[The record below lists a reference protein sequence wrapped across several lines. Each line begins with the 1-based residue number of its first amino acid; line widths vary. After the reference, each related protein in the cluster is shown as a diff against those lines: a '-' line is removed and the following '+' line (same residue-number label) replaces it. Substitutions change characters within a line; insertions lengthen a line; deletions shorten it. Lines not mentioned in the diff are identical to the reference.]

1 MSYIGVSPTIGNY
14 IELDDISSSFN
25 GSNVTFSLT
34 SGGVAV
40 TPQTD
45 ANAIISISG
54 VVQYTSAYTI
64 SGSQITF
71 SSAPLSTDNFSGR
84 VLGDSRDIGTPT
96 DGTVSSSSLSST
108 FFMTNGQTFNNVSI
122 ASGKNAMAVGTIT
135 ISGTLTVP
143 SGSSFVIIWVLFK

>member
-1 MSYIGVSPTIGNY
+1 MSYIGTNPTDGQYTI
-14 IELDDISSSFN
+14 LDDISSGFD
-25 GSNVTFSLT
+25 GSEVTFNFT

-45 ANAIISISG
+45 ANALISISG
-54 VVQYTSAYTI
+54 VVQYTSAYSI

-84 VLGDSRDIGTPT
+84 VLGNSRDIGTPT
-96 DGTVSSSSLSST
+96 DGTVTSSSLSST
-108 FFMTNGQTFNNVSI
+108 FFMTNGQTFNNISI

-135 ISGTLTVP
+135 VSGTLTVP
-143 SGSSFVIIWVLFK
+143 SGSTFVIL

>member
-1 MSYIGVSPTIGNY
+1 MAYIGKSPTIGNY
-14 IELDDISSSFN
+14 IELDDISSGFN
-25 GSNVTFSLT
+25 GSEVNFNLT
-34 SGGVAV
+34 SGGSAV
-40 TPQTD
+40 IPQTD

-96 DGTVSSSSLSST
+96 YGTVSSSSLSST
-108 FFMTNGQTFNNVSI
+108 FFMTNGQTFNNISI

-135 ISGTLTVP
+135 VSGTLTVP
-143 SGSSFVIIWVLFK
+143 SGSTFVVL

>member
-1 MSYIGVSPTIGNY
+1 LSYIGVNPTSGQYKI
-14 IELDDISSSFN
+14 LDDISSGFN
-25 GSNVTFSLT
+25 GSTTTFNLS

-40 TPQTD
+40 VPQSD
-45 ANAIISISG
+45 ANALISISG
-54 VVQYTSAYTI
+54 VVQYTSAYSI

-71 SSAPLSTDNFSGR
+71 SSAPLSTDTFSGR
-84 VLGDSRDIGTPT
+84 VLGNSKDLGVPT

-135 ISGTLTVP
+135 ISGTLTVA
-143 SGSSFVIIWVLFK
+143 SGSSFVII

>member
-1 MSYIGVSPTIGNY
+1 MAYIGTAPTDGQYTI
-14 IELDDISSSFN
+14 LDDISSGFN
-25 GSNVTFSLT
+25 GSEVTFNLT

-40 TPQTD
+40 VPQTD
-45 ANAIISISG
+45 ANALISISG
-54 VVQYTSAYTI
+54 IVQYTSAYSI

-71 SSAPLSTDNFSGR
+71 SSAPLSTDTFSGR
-84 VLGDSRDIGTPT
+84 VLGNSKDLGVPT

-135 ISGTLTVP
+135 ISGTLTVA
-143 SGSSFVIIWVLFK
+143 SGSSFVII

>member
-1 MSYIGVSPTIGNY
+1 MAYIGKSPTIGNY
-14 IELDDISSSFN
+14 IELDDISSGFN
-25 GSNVTFSLT
+25 GSEVNFNLT
-34 SGGVAV
+34 SGGSAV
-40 TPQTD
+40 IPQTD

-108 FFMTNGQTFNNVSI
+108 FFMTNGQTFNNISI
-122 ASGKNAMAVGTIT
+122 ASGKNAMAVGSLT

-143 SGSSFVIIWVLFK
+143 SGSTFVVL

>member
-1 MSYIGVSPTIGNY
+1 MSYIGVNPTDGQYSI
-14 IELDDISSSFN
+14 LDDISSGFN
-25 GSNVTFSLT
+25 NSEVTFNLT
-34 SGGVAV
+34 SGGTAV
-40 TPQTD
+40 VPQTD
-45 ANAIISISG
+45 ANALISISG

-143 SGSSFVIIWVLFK
+143 SGSSFVII

>member
-1 MSYIGVSPTIGNY
+1 MAYIGKSPTIGNY

-25 GSNVTFSLT
+25 GSTTTFNLT
-34 SGGVAV
+34 SGGSAV
-40 TPQTD
+40 LPQTD

-71 SSAPLSTDNFSGR
+71 SSAPASSDNFSGR

-135 ISGTLTVP
+135 ISGTLTIP
-143 SGSSFVIIWVLFK
+143 SGSSFVII

>member
-1 MSYIGVSPTIGNY
+1 MSYIGTAPTDGQYTI
-14 IELDDISSSFN
+14 LDDISSGFD
-25 GSNVTFSLT
+25 GSEVTFNLT

-45 ANAIISISG
+45 ANALISISG
-54 VVQYTSAYTI
+54 VVQYTSAYSI

-84 VLGDSRDIGTPT
+84 VLGNSKDIGTPT
-96 DGTVSSSSLSST
+96 DGTVSSSSLAST

-143 SGSSFVIIWVLFK
+143 SGSSFVII

>member
-1 MSYIGVSPTIGNY
+1 MAYIGKSPTIGNY
-14 IELDDISSSFN
+14 IELDDISSGFN
-25 GSNVTFSLT
+25 GSEVNFNLT
-34 SGGVAV
+34 SGGSAV
-40 TPQTD
+40 IPQTD

-143 SGSSFVIIWVLFK
+143 SGSSFVII

>member
-84 VLGDSRDIGTPT
+84 VLGNSRDIGTPT

-143 SGSSFVIIWVLFK
+143 SGSSFVII